1 MPVFPGCDLDVSA
14 LPLRRVNT
22 RGRVR
27 PTGRFASRKM
37 GCCLPWESS
46 NELAWLQRAELDP
59 GVTVFYAQALAIE
72 VDVGGWRRSHVPDGI
87 AVRRG
92 RVEVHE
98 VKPDA
103 DATADEVRALAAA
116 AARHLAPQGAT
127 YGFALASSLKAV
139 PVYANMQDVLRR
151 LHRRVPDALA
161 RRLVAEA
168 QDAGPLPVAALA
180 RAAGHLG
187 GTPENVLALVAH
199 GRLRM
204 DLERPVT
211 AEALVCAPEAFP
223 DLAPILPP
231 PIAPGQLP

>member
-1 MPVFPGCDLDVSA
+1 MFPGCNLDVSA
-14 LPLRRVNT
+14 VPLRRINT
-22 RGRVR
+22 RGHVR

-37 GCCLPWESS
+37 GRCLPWESS

-59 GVTVFYAQALAIE
+59 GVTAFYAQARVIE
-72 VDVGGWRRSHVPDGI
+72 VDVGGRRRSHIPDGV
-87 AVRRG
+87 AVRYG

-103 DATADEVRALAAA
+103 DAAVDEVRALAAA
-116 AARHLAPQGAT
+116 AARHLAARGAA

-161 RRLVAEA
+161 RCLVAEA
-168 QDAGPLPVAALA
+168 QDAGPLPVTDLA

-187 GTPENVLALVAH
+187 AAIEDVLAMVAR

-204 DLERPVT
+204 DLARPV
-211 AEALVCAPEAFP
+211 AVEASVWAPETFP
-223 DLAPILPP
+223 DPAPILPL